1 MYHMKQNIFYI
12 LNNVVK
18 KKVRLAQ
25 TCPTCNCVSLHVCH
39 AIEQC

>member
-1 MYHMKQNIFYI
+1 MYHMKQNIFYF
-12 LNNVVK
+12 LNNVV

-25 TCPTCNCVSLHVCH
+25 TCPTCNCLSLHVCH